1 MACCSLLVIR
11 AWMERRSVHSSR
23 VQAGTQPADQ
33 ATVGIVLAGGGS
45 TRLASVAES
54 TGGGKALL
62 TFRGKTFLEHVVA
75 AVAVE
80 VYQAIVVA
88 APGQMLPVLDGV
100 RMVHDHTPGA
110 GPLAGIRDGLRAVL
124 AVDGAGHA
132 AAQPLRL
139 AFVASCDVPLLRRE
153 VVRRLLDVAAESDAL
168 WTVPVVHGH
177 RQVLVSVMRV
187 ELLSR
192 IEAWLTTGRRDLRGL
207 FKEMAQTDPQSV
219 GEVPEEACKAVD
231 PTLESFVDIDTPDDL
246 ERLQSR

>member
-1 MACCSLLVIR
+1 M
-11 AWMERRSVHSSR
+11 
-23 VQAGTQPADQ
+23 QQPGQ

-45 TRLASVAES
+45 TRLASVAA

-62 TFRGKTFLEHVVA
+62 TFHGQTFLEHVVA
-75 AVAVE
+75 AVAAE
-80 VYQAIVVA
+80 TGPTIVVA
-88 APGQMLPVLDGV
+88 SPGQRLPALDGV
-100 RMVHDHTPGA
+100 RVVHDLTPGA

-124 AVDGAGHA
+124 AVDDADHA
-132 AAQPLRL
+132 ATQPPRL
-139 AFVASCDVPLLRRE
+139 AFVASCDVPLVRRE
-153 VVRRLLDVAAESDAL
+153 VVRLLVAVAAESDAL

-192 IEAWLTTGRRDLRGL
+192 IDAWLSTGRRDLRGL
-207 FKEMAQTDPQSV
+207 FNEMAQTDPQSV
-219 GEVPEEACKAVD
+219 GEVTEEACKAVD

>member
-1 MACCSLLVIR
+1 M
-11 AWMERRSVHSSR
+11 
-23 VQAGTQPADQ
+23 QQPGQ
-33 ATVGIVLAGGGS
+33 TTVGIVLAGGNS
-45 TRLASVAES
+45 TRLASVAA
-54 TGGGKALL
+54 TGGGKASL
-62 TFRGKTFLEHVVA
+62 TFQGKTFLEHVVTVVA
-75 AVAVE
+75 AE
-80 VYQAIVVA
+80 VGPTIVVA
-88 APGQMLPVLDGV
+88 AAGQRLPALDGV
-100 RMVHDHTPGA
+100 RIVHDLTPGA

-124 AVDGAGHA
+124 AVDAAGHAGHAGHA
-132 AAQPLRL
+132 AAEPPRL

-153 VVRRLLDVAAESDAL
+153 VVRLLVAAAAESDAL

-192 IEAWLTTGRRDLRGL
+192 IEAWLSTGRRDLRGL

-219 GEVPEEACKAVD
+219 GEVTEEACKAVD

>member
-1 MACCSLLVIR
+1 M
-11 AWMERRSVHSSR
+11 
-23 VQAGTQPADQ
+23 QPAGQ

-45 TRLASVAES
+45 TRLASVAA

-62 TFRGKTFLEHVVA
+62 TFQGKTFLEHVVTVVA
-75 AVAVE
+75 AE
-80 VYQAIVVA
+80 VGPTIVVA
-88 APGQMLPVLDGV
+88 AAGQRLPALDGV
-100 RMVHDHTPGA
+100 RIVHDLTPGA
-110 GPLAGIRDGLRAVL
+110 GPLAGILDGLRAVL
-124 AVDGAGHA
+124 AVDDAGHAGHAGHA
-132 AAQPLRL
+132 AAEPPRL

-153 VVRRLLDVAAESDAL
+153 VVRLLVAAAAESDAL

-192 IEAWLTTGRRDLRGL
+192 IEAWLSTGRRDLRGL
-207 FKEMAQTDPQSV
+207 YKEMAQTDPQSV
-219 GEVPEEACKAVD
+219 GEVTEEACKAVD

>member
-1 MACCSLLVIR
+1 
-11 AWMERRSVHSSR
+11 
-23 VQAGTQPADQ
+23 
-33 ATVGIVLAGGGS
+33 VGIVLAGGNS
-45 TRLASVAES
+45 RRLASVAA

-62 TFRGKTFLEHVVA
+62 TLQGKTFLENVVTVVA
-75 AVAVE
+75 AE
-80 VYQAIVVA
+80 VGLTIVVA
-88 APGQMLPVLDGV
+88 ASGQRLPALDGV
-100 RMVHDHTPGA
+100 RIVHDLTPGA

-124 AVDGAGHA
+124 AVDEAGDARDA
-132 AAQPLRL
+132 ATQPPHF
-139 AFVASCDVPLLRRE
+139 AFVASCDVPLLRWE
-153 VVRRLLDVAAESDAL
+153 VVRLLVAAAAESDAL

-192 IEAWLTTGRRDLRGL
+192 IEAWLSSGRRDLRGL

-219 GEVPEEACKAVD
+219 GEVTEEACKAVD

>member
-1 MACCSLLVIR
+1 
-11 AWMERRSVHSSR
+11 MERTAVHSSR
-23 VQAGTQPADQ
+23 LYDAMQQPGQ

-45 TRLASVAES
+45 TRLASVAA

-62 TFRGKTFLEHVVA
+62 TFHGQTFLEHVVA
-75 AVAVE
+75 AVAAE
-80 VYQAIVVA
+80 MGPTIVVA
-88 APGQMLPVLDGV
+88 SPGQRLPALDGV
-100 RMVHDHTPGA
+100 RVVHDLTPGA

-124 AVDGAGHA
+124 AVDDADHADHA
-132 AAQPLRL
+132 AAQPPRL
-139 AFVASCDVPLLRRE
+139 AFVASCDVPLVRRE
-153 VVRRLLDVAAESDAL
+153 VVRLLVAVAAESDAL

-192 IEAWLTTGRRDLRGL
+192 IDAWLSTGRRDLRGL
-207 FKEMAQTDPQSV
+207 FNEMAQTDPQSV
-219 GEVPEEACKAVD
+219 GEVTEEACKAVD

>member
-1 MACCSLLVIR
+1 
-11 AWMERRSVHSSR
+11 MELTAVHSSR
-23 VQAGTQPADQ
+23 LHAAMQQPGQ
-33 ATVGIVLAGGGS
+33 ATVGIVLAGGNS
-45 TRLASVAES
+45 TRLASVAA

-62 TFRGKTFLEHVVA
+62 TLQGKTFLENVVTVVA
-75 AVAVE
+75 AE
-80 VYQAIVVA
+80 VGLTIVVA
-88 APGQMLPVLDGV
+88 ASGQRLPALDGV
-100 RMVHDHTPGA
+100 RIVNDLTPGA

-124 AVDGAGHA
+124 TVDEAGDARDARDA
-132 AAQPLRL
+132 AAQPPHF
-139 AFVASCDVPLLRRE
+139 AFVASCDVPLLRWE
-153 VVRRLLDVAAESDAL
+153 VVRLLMAAAAESDAL

-192 IEAWLTTGRRDLRGL
+192 IEAWLATGRRDLRGL

-219 GEVPEEACKAVD
+219 GEVTEEACKAVD